1 MSLFRNLKKR
11 LLEIHLDLSQPGA
24 RHPSIIKAG
33 GTCIRDSGRV
43 DIQGVDDIVLYLE
56 EWMRIPVQGKPDQIH
71 LPSPDDPAVQAHKVI
86 TESKF
91 PGAPARPVQLKILPR
106 SYPVLTTPFLKT

>member
-1 MSLFRNLKKR
+1 MHCVSLFRNLKKG
-11 LLEIHLDLSQPGA
+11 LLKIHLDLSQPCA
-24 RHPSIIKAG
+24 DLSIIKAG

-71 LPSPDDPAVQAHKVI
+71 LPSPDDPAVQVHKVI

-106 SYPVLTTPFLKT
+106 SYPV